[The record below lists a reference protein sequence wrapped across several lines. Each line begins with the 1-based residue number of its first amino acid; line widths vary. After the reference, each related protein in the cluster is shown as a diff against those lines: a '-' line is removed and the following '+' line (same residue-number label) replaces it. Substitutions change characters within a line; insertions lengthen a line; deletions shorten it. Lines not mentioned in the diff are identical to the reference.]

1 MKSLIL
7 NISEKAGLNSSR
19 TKNIAKHIGWSSF
32 YKAGSLIA
40 NFMLVPLTLDYLDAK
55 NYGVWLTISSFIG
68 WFAFF
73 DIGLGNG
80 LRNKFAEAKTLGKNL
95 DAQAYVST
103 AYYTIGSISL
113 IILIIFL
120 SLNNFINWTSVF
132 NIKGANLSGE
142 LSILLPV
149 IFTFFCLQLVA
160 KLITSIYQANQQ
172 HSIQDRVQFMGQ
184 ALALL
189 TIWLITKTTS
199 SSLLIFGVIFSALP
213 LLILIIL
220 NFVAFNTTFKDF
232 KPKLSLWKRKY
243 LYSITGLGFRFFII
257 QIAAMILFTTDNFI
271 ISKLFGPEEVVPY
284 NIAYKYFSILTIGFG
299 LLVAPFWS
307 SFTEAYTNK
316 DFNWIKGSVH
326 KVLRI
331 WFAVPFV
338 VALMLF
344 LSDYFYSFWIGDAV
358 RIPFQLSLVMGIFV
372 TMVTYNMIFSQFI
385 NGVGLLKLS
394 LVTATISMTLNI
406 PLSILFGS
414 YFNLGSTGVILATCV
429 CMSYSLIL
437 KPLQY
442 KLLINNKARGIWRQ

>member
-1 MKSLIL
+1 MKDIL
-7 NISEKAGLNSSR
+7 LKLLNTLGIKSDR

-40 NFMLVPLTLDYLDAK
+40 NFTLVPLTLEYLDAE
-55 NYGVWLTISSFIG
+55 NYGVWLTLSSFIG

-80 LRNKFAEAKTLGKNL
+80 LRNKFAEAKTLGNHL

-103 AYYTIGSISL
+103 AYFTIGSISL
-113 IILIIFL
+113 GILILFL
-120 SLNNFINWTSVF
+120 SLNSFIDWTIVF
-132 NIKGANLSGE
+132 NTKANLSGE
-142 LSILLPV
+142 LSLLLPV

-172 HSIQDRVQFMGQ
+172 HSIQDRVQFIGQ
-184 ALALL
+184 VLSLLA
-189 TIWLITKTTS
+189 IWLITKTTN
-199 SSLLIFGVIFSALP
+199 SSLLIFGLIFSALP

-220 NFVAFNTTFKDF
+220 NIVAFKTTFKAF
-232 KPKLSLWKRKY
+232 KPKLSLWKKKY
-243 LYSITGLGFRFFII
+243 LHSITNLGFKFFII
-257 QIAAMILFTTDNFI
+257 QIAAMVLFTTDNFI

-307 SFTEAYTNK
+307 SFTEAYTSK

-326 KVLRI
+326 KVLKI
-331 WFAVPFV
+331 WLAVPFV
-338 VALMLF
+338 IALMLF
-344 LSDYFYSFWIGDAV
+344 LSDYFYNFWIGDAIQ
-358 RIPFQLSLVMGIFV
+358 IPFQLSLVMGLFV
-372 TMVTYNMIFSQFI
+372 TMITFNMIFSQFI

-394 LVTATISMTLNI
+394 LITATISMILNI
-406 PLSILFGS
+406 PLSILLGS
-414 YFNLGSTGVILATCV
+414 YFNLGSTGVILATCF
-429 CMSYSLIL
+429 CLCYSLIL

-442 KLLINNKARGIWRQ
+442 FKIINNSANGIWNK